1 MLIEAIVI
9 KALPTRERDKLVTL
23 YSRELGKIIAVA
35 KGALKAHSVQALQL
49 DPGNLIH
56 CELVPSRT
64 GLPIITGAQAINCFS
79 RMKSVPCLWA
89 AAQFFLQV
97 VDLIIFDQEPDQKLW
112 ACLDQTLATLNLAEG
127 DEALKILRQQQIY
140 LLEVLG
146 YGGTGLE
153 TVHHQPIRTETDDFF
168 ERLANRHLK
177 TLDLFYELAG

>member
-1 MLIEAIVI
+1 
-9 KALPTRERDKLVTL
+9 
-23 YSRELGKIIAVA
+23 
-35 KGALKAHSVQALQL
+35 
-49 DPGNLIH
+49 
-56 CELVPSRT
+56 
-64 GLPIITGAQAINCFS
+64 
-79 RMKSVPCLWA
+79 
-89 AAQFFLQV
+89 
-97 VDLIIFDQEPDQKLW
+97 
-112 ACLDQTLATLNLAEG
+112 LAEG